1 MPLTMVIDVP
11 YSGPCPK
18 EASVQA
24 IDRTIPLERRS
35 KIRYPVSLNVKYRTV
50 GRSDRISG
58 VGRTLNMS
66 SGGLLIAADQRTEV
80 GAKVELNVEW
90 PSLLDGMIPLQLV
103 AIGRVV
109 RCLESG
115 FALAFTQYQFR
126 TMSRKLQSISS
137 EGWDGVVPPMIRS
150 AGA

>member
-1 MPLTMVIDVP
+1 MVINVP
-11 YSGPCPK
+11 YTASLPK

-24 IDRTIPLERRS
+24 IDRTTPLERRS

-50 GRSDRISG
+50 GRSNRISG
-58 VGRTLNMS
+58 IGRTLNMS

-90 PSLLDGMIPLQLV
+90 PSMLDGMVPLQLV
-103 AIGRVV
+103 AVGRVV
-109 RCLESG
+109 RCLEVG
-115 FALAFTQYQFR
+115 FALSFTQYQFR
-126 TMSRKLQSISS
+126 TMSRKLQSLPNES
-137 EGWDGVVPPMIRS
+137 WDGMDAPMIRS

>member
-1 MPLTMVIDVP
+1 M
-11 YSGPCPK
+11 
-18 EASVQA
+18 QA